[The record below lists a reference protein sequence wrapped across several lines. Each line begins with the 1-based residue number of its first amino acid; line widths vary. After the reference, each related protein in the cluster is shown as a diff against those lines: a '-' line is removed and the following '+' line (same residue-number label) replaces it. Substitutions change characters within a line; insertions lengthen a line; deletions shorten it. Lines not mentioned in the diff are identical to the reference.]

1 MLCRPALPGLTD
13 ADGNRNDVIWSPFDV
28 NAFQQPWPAKAYPTP
43 RAVSDHQTG
52 SWRKLL
58 DKWLAHGEVIHQ
70 RAALRDLADDPH
82 LLADLG
88 LTREQAIEQGT
99 TPFWH

>member
-1 MLCRPALPGLTD
+1 MSTLFSNGGLRMRIQRD
-13 ADGNRNDVIWSPFDV
+13 A
-28 NAFQQPWPAKAYPTP
+28 T
-43 RAVSDHQTG
+43 VSDHQTG

-58 DKWLAHGEVIHQ
+58 DKWLAHSELIHQ

>member
-1 MLCRPALPGLTD
+1 MSTLFSNGGL
-13 ADGNRNDVIWSPFDV
+13 RMCIQRRS
-28 NAFQQPWPAKAYPTP
+28 
-43 RAVSDHQTG
+43 AVSDHQPG

-58 DKWLAHGEVIHQ
+58 DKWLAHSELVHQ

-88 LTREQAIEQGT
+88 LTREDAIEPGT
-99 TPFWH
+99 TRFWH

>member
-1 MLCRPALPGLTD
+1 MSTLFSNGGLLMRLQR
-13 ADGNRNDVIWSPFDV
+13 G
-28 NAFQQPWPAKAYPTP
+28 
-43 RAVSDHQTG
+43 RAASDHQPG
-52 SWRKLL
+52 SWLKLL
-58 DKWLAHGEVIHQ
+58 DKWLAHSERIHQ

-88 LTREQAIEQGT
+88 LTREEAVERGT

>member
-1 MLCRPALPGLTD
+1 MSTLFSNGSLLKRIQRGRPASD
-13 ADGNRNDVIWSPFDV
+13 R
-28 NAFQQPWPAKAYPTP
+28 QP
-43 RAVSDHQTG
+43 G

-58 DKWLAHGEVIHQ
+58 DKWLAHSELVHH

-88 LTREQAIEQGT
+88 LTREDAIEPGT
-99 TPFWH
+99 TRFWH

>member
-1 MLCRPALPGLTD
+1 MSTLFSKGGLRMRIRRRS
-13 ADGNRNDVIWSPFDV
+13 A
-28 NAFQQPWPAKAYPTP
+28 A
-43 RAVSDHQTG
+43 SDHQTG

-58 DKWLAHGEVIHQ
+58 DKWLAHSELVQQ

>member
-1 MLCRPALPGLTD
+1 MSMLFSNGGL
-13 ADGNRNDVIWSPFDV
+13 RMRI
-28 NAFQQPWPAKAYPTP
+28 QRR
-43 RAVSDHQTG
+43 RAASDHQTG

-58 DKWLAHGEVIHQ
+58 DKWLAHSELVQQ

-99 TPFWH
+99 TRFWH